1 MKGILMNNNLLL
13 KCQCP
18 ITFLSLCSGVKLFVK
33 TLNTRWSP
41 NMVKHGSEPLTKTHS
56 DHRACPIRELIGT
69 LNIVT
74 YF

>member
-1 MKGILMNNNLLL
+1 MNNNLLL

-41 NMVKHGSEPLTKTHS
+41 NMVRHGSEPLTKT
-56 DHRACPIRELIGT
+56 LI
-69 LNIVT
+69 
-74 YF
+74 